1 MADVEAIRQELS
13 ADIVAATGVMSNFDR
28 ILIGGKEQD
37 VKVIGTDQDYQPVR
51 NIVISS
57 GRFLDAERHRA
68 AQQGRAS
75 DGQAGRADVR
85 QPRRR
90 R

>member
-1 MADVEAIRQELS
+1 MADADYIKMADVEAIRQELTS
-13 ADIVAATGVMSNFDR
+13 DIVAATGVMSNFDR

-57 GRFLDAERHRA
+57 RTLPGRGRHDAAHA
-68 AQQGRAS
+68 
-75 DGQAGRADVR
+75 
-85 QPRRR
+85 RRR
-90 R
+90 C

>member
-1 MADVEAIRQELS
+1 
-13 ADIVAATGVMSNFDR
+13 MSNFDR

-57 GRFLDAERHRA
+57 GRFLDEGDRHPAHQGGA
-68 AQQGRAS
+68 ADRPTGH
-75 DGQAGRADVR
+75 ADVR
-85 QPRRR
+85 RAGGGAQPGDQDLRSASSP
-90 R
+90 